1 MNKKVKKG
9 LVISL
14 SVFAVIFAALLI
26 LPFAFQGKIMTLAK
40 KQVNG
45 MINARVDFDGLNM
58 SFIRHFPNASV
69 KFENLRIVG
78 IGDFEKD
85 TLLFSEDVDLVLNLK
100 SLFSD
105 TGYEIEKLQ
114 FNNSRVFAH
123 VLPDGKTNWDIMK
136 VDSSKIEQPDTAAM
150 SFNLKLHDFVID
162 NANIIYLDELDSMKA
177 EIKNLN
183 HRTAGDLTADSS
195 MLKTNTTIDT
205 LNFWMSDMEYLSKA
219 NIEMNVDINANLNDM
234 LFKLSE
240 NSSRINAIPF
250 SLAGWVKG
258 LDDGWDMDLTL
269 NAEKVDFK
277 AILSMIPAIYSTS
290 FEGVKAGGDVSMSGF
305 MKGKMVG
312 EDYPAFDLK
321 LTAANG
327 WFQYPGLPKSLQ
339 NINVAARI
347 LNPGGL
353 LDKTIID
360 ISRFSFLMGNNP
372 FTSQMRIAYPM
383 SDPEIAMKAVGK
395 IDLGMIKDIYP
406 LDAGTKLN
414 GLLDINL
421 DLAGRMSYYETN
433 QYEKFKFGGKLNITN
448 MLAKMKSLPQDISI
462 SKANM
467 IFSNRYVDLTALQ
480 MKIGRNDLSATGKL
494 ENIVPYALHNRTL
507 KGQMNLQSN
516 YFNVSDF
523 MTEDGSKSASKHAA
537 AEKTTSIASAAP
549 TSVFEIPKNIDF
561 TMQAGIKELV
571 YEKMNFTN
579 AKGVLKVADGV
590 MKFQNM
596 SVQAFGGNMLINGFY
611 STTDPKK
618 PVVNMDL
625 AINEVVFKEVF
636 NQVETIQ
643 KFAPIFNKAIG
654 KFSTKLSFNSLLKSD
669 MMPDLASI
677 VGNGN
682 FTTQSVGLNDV
693 PALTALASSLK
704 IKELASTTIK
714 DLKLLFEIKE
724 GKVFTKPFN
733 FNVGDVKMNLGG
745 ATGLDQTIAY
755 AGQVKLPAKLNL
767 GDFST
772 VNVKIGGT
780 FSKPKVSVDMKSM
793 LNDALS
799 GAKSKVKE
807 EVGKQVDAAKTKITD
822 EANKRKENAIKDAQ
836 QQADRIRAEAQKAG
850 DKLIGEAKLR
860 GDQVVAKASNP
871 FAKKIAETAAKK
883 MVDEA
888 TKKAADLNAK
898 ADDEAKKLLQK
909 ASSL

>member
-9 LVISL
+9 LLISF
-14 SVFAVIFAALLI
+14 SVFAVIFVTLLI
-26 LPFAFQGKIMTLAK
+26 LPFAFQGKITTLAK
-40 KQVNG
+40 EQVNG
-45 MINARVDFDGLNM
+45 MINAKVDFDGLNM

-78 IGDFEKD
+78 IGAFEKD

-105 TGYEIEKLQ
+105 TGYEIQKLQ

-123 VLPDGKTNWDIMK
+123 VLPNGKTNWDIMK
-136 VDSSKIEQPDTAAM
+136 VDSTKIEQPDTAAM

-162 NANIIYLDELDSMKA
+162 NADITYLDELDSMKA
-177 EIKNLN
+177 EILNLN
-183 HRTAGDLTADSS
+183 HRTSGDLTADSS

-205 LNFWMSDMEYLSKA
+205 LNFWMSDVEYLSKA
-219 NIEMNVDINANLNDM
+219 NIELNVDVNANLNDM

-250 SLAGWVKG
+250 SLTGWVKG
-258 LDDGWDMDLTL
+258 LDDGWDMDLKL

-290 FEGVKAGGDVSMSGF
+290 FEGVKAGGDVSLSGF
-305 MKGKMVG
+305 MKGKMIG

-321 LTAANG
+321 LNAAKG
-327 WFQYPGLPKSLQ
+327 WFQYPGLPKSIQ
-339 NINVAARI
+339 NINIAAHV
-347 LNPGGL
+347 LNPGGS
-353 LDKTIID
+353 LDKTVID
-360 ISRFSFLMGNNP
+360 ISRFSFLMDKNP
-372 FTSQMRIAYPM
+372 FTAQMRVAYPM

-395 IDLGMIKDIYP
+395 IDLGMIKEVYP
-406 LDAGTKLN
+406 LDATTKLN

-467 IFSNRYVDLTALQ
+467 IFNNRYVDLTALQ

-494 ENIVPYALHNRTL
+494 ENFVPYALHNRTL

-523 MTEDGSKSASKHAA
+523 MTEDSAKPAA
-537 AEKTTSIASAAP
+537 APKKTTTTTSAGP
-549 TSVFEIPKNIDF
+549 TTVFEIPKNIDF
-561 TMQAGIKELV
+561 TMQANFKELV
-571 YEKMNFTN
+571 YDKMNFTN
-579 AKGVLKVADGV
+579 AKGVLKVADGI
-590 MKFQNM
+590 MKFQNL

-611 STTDPKK
+611 STSDPKK
-618 PVVNMDL
+618 PVVNFDL

-636 NQVETIQ
+636 KQVETIQ
-643 KFAPIFNKAIG
+643 KFAPIFNKATG
-654 KFSTKLSFNSLLKSD
+654 KFSTKLSFNSLLNSD
-669 MMPDLASI
+669 MMPDLPSV
-677 VGNGN
+677 VGNGT
-682 FTTQSVGLNDV
+682 FSTQSVGLTDV
-693 PALTALASSLK
+693 PALTALASNLK
-704 IKELASTTIK
+704 MKDLASTTIK

-755 AGQVKLPAKLNL
+755 AGQVQLPAKLNL

-772 VNVKIGGT
+772 VNIKIGGT

-793 LNDALS
+793 LNDILS
-799 GAKSKVKE
+799 GTKTKVKA
-807 EVGKQVDAAKTKITD
+807 EVGKQVDVAKTKVVD

-836 QQADRIRAEAQKAG
+836 QQSDRIRAEAQTAG
-850 DKLIGEAKLR
+850 DKLIAEAKLR
-860 GDQVVAKASNP
+860 GEQLVAKTSNP
-871 FAKKIAETAAKK
+871 FAKKIAEKAAKK
-883 MVDEA
+883 LVDEA

-898 ADDEAKKLLQK
+898 ADDEAKKVLQK